1 MVLAGA
7 VFAGV
12 TTSSVSGLQSPVQ
25 SRGPATGDGRPQ
37 TADPRLD
44 AAREQQLLQQFC
56 YACHSE
62 RAKAAGLDSA
72 RKLTLDTLDT
82 TNVPRDA
89 KTWELVA
96 RKLRAG
102 MMPPVDMRRP
112 DAATYEAMS
121 AWIESELDRG
131 AMPYTPPPGLHR
143 LNRTQYAN

>member
-62 RAKAAGLDSA
+62 RARAAGLDSA
-72 RKLTLDTLDT
+72 GKLAFDTLDT
-82 TNVPRDA
+82 ADVHRYP

-102 MMPPVDMRRP
+102 MMPPPVMGRP
-112 DAATYEAMS
+112 DPATYYSMS
-121 AWIESELDRG
+121 AWLASELDRK
-131 AMPYTPPPGLHR
+131 A
-143 LNRTQYAN
+143 